1 MQRDRTRIFTYTW
14 QIVMNAKKLLLQQAA
29 INLLVA
35 VTIVQPTLAAT
46 IADSLGEP
54 HLQSQVLAYDPPPR
68 GAPGDRGDAGSRDP
82 HNFLALIPAANFGLT
97 AIAHPTFWLYLPA
110 PFPDVIPFEFVLRNE
125 QQEVV
130 FRTFFELEQT
140 AGIASFR
147 LPPNSPSLET
157 GKKYRWCFLCGN
169 ISRHG
174 WIERIAMRPEILLQL
189 ETASPRQRVLLLAE
203 CGLWY
208 ETLTEL
214 VPLRDKLLSQL
225 KTTTLEERLLIYAD
239 NDLQYEALAE
249 LTGFEKISSLATLEA
264 DWNALLQHPFV
275 RLHEMILDRF
285 V

>member
-1 MQRDRTRIFTYTW
+1 MGSDDRGFIGGTAFTVAGTR
-14 QIVMNAKKLLLQQAA
+14 LR
-29 INLLVA
+29 
-35 VTIVQPTLAAT
+35 
-46 IADSLGEP
+46 S
-54 HLQSQVLAYDPPPR
+54 PPA

>member
-1 MQRDRTRIFTYTW
+1 M
-14 QIVMNAKKLLLQQAA
+14 
-29 INLLVA
+29 
-35 VTIVQPTLAAT
+35 
-46 IADSLGEP
+46 
-54 HLQSQVLAYDPPPR
+54 
-68 GAPGDRGDAGSRDP
+68 
-82 HNFLALIPAANFGLT
+82 
-97 AIAHPTFWLYLPA
+97 
-110 PFPDVIPFEFVLRNE
+110 
-125 QQEVV
+125 
-130 FRTFFELEQT
+130 
-140 AGIASFR
+140 
-147 LPPNSPSLET
+147 
-157 GKKYRWCFLCGN
+157 
-169 ISRHG
+169 
-174 WIERIAMRPEILLQL
+174 
-189 ETASPRQRVLLLAE
+189 LLAE